1 MYICTAIMCISSREM
16 TKKLFFQALTKIVVG
31 LAVVMALLFIPA
43 GTFDYWQAWLF
54 IGILF
59 VPMLVVGIVLM
70 CRKPELL
77 RKRLDAKEK
86 EQEQKSVVAMSSLL
100 FVAMFV
106 LAGLNIR
113 YEWCILPRWLV
124 ILESVDFLLGYAL
137 YVEVIRE
144 NVWLSRT
151 IEVQDGQQVVDTG
164 LYGIVRHPMYT
175 ATLALFLDMPLV
187 LASPW
192 SFAIMLL
199 YVPILVKRIRNE
211 EAVLKRELQGY
222 SEYMQRVRYR
232 LIPYI
237 W

>member
-1 MYICTAIMCISSREM
+1 M
-16 TKKLFFQALTKIVVG
+16 TKKLFFQALTMIVVG

-70 CRKPELL
+70 CRNPELL
-77 RKRLDAKEK
+77 RKRLDTKEK

-106 LAGLNIR
+106 LAGLNVR

-137 YVEVIRE
+137 YVEVMRE

-199 YVPILVKRIRNE
+199 YVPIVVKRIHNE
-211 EAVLKRELQGY
+211 EEVLKRELQGY